1 MLSRTVAIAGLL
13 IVLVGCAQVR
23 TQRTQAG
30 REGERS
36 ASASI
41 FVTDEP
47 PADVALIVCERD
59 AVKLKDQVVRTERH
73 GVHLLIDAPGAPRV
87 LDQEV
92 DSMSRTRG
100 APGASISTTSHGR
113 TAARKGSS

>member
-1 MLSRTVAIAGLL
+1 MSGDSKLRRDAESNGSHRRTADRTCRLRSGADAADAG
-13 IVLVGCAQVR
+13 
-23 TQRTQAG
+23 G

-59 AVKLKDQVVRTERH
+59 AVKLKDQVVRAERD
-73 GVHLLIDAPGAPRV
+73 GVHLLVENPG
-87 LDQEV
+87 
-92 DSMSRTRG
+92 G
-100 APGASISTTSHGR
+100 A
-113 TAARKGSS
+113 